1 MYKLSY
7 EKCVCFIFLVIVA
20 ILSCSGFRIDSL
32 AMTDISKRNQNPH
45 TSSSLFN
52 SQQDFFERFYSEMR
66 YKSAQ
71 PSKIFDDRPHRLRH
85 RRSRHAAPL
94 DRPQTNRPRPQS
106 SSGGKHRRQCQQQDV
121 ARKAYL
127 ANTVVVATPES
138 FSKTDSRDG
147 TINVSFLVLKQLK
160 TSIPTTN
167 NNNHIRL
174 KFIDAKGS
182 NCVKEERDLSN
193 GLVKAQIRNTTV
205 KYFLFL
211 NASEGHNYTVF
222 GTPVR
227 YKRKIENTILR
238 VVKPNFGKS

>member
-66 YKSAQ
+66 YKSAP
-71 PSKIFDDRPHRLRH
+71 PSDDRPHRTRH
-85 RRSRHAAPL
+85 PRSRHAAPL
-94 DRPQTNRPRPQS
+94 DRRITNRPRHRGA
-106 SSGGKHRRQCQQQDV
+106 SGGKHRRQCQQQDV

-127 ANTVVVATPES
+127 ANTVVLAKAESYSPPDKRDNSINIS
-138 FSKTDSRDG
+138 FSVQET
-147 TINVSFLVLKQLK
+147 LK
-160 TSIPTTN
+160 SPMPSTN

-174 KFIDAKGS
+174 KFINAKGS

-193 GLVKAQIRNTTV
+193 GLVKAQIKNTV
-205 KYFLFL
+205 PYFLFL
-211 NASEGHNYTVF
+211 NASEGHHYTVF
-222 GTPVR
+222 GMPVK
-227 YKRKIENTILR
+227 YRKKIRDTIKQ
-238 VVKPNFGKS
+238 VVDRNFGKC